1 MRSLHSRIITLTT
14 FTLLLVGCGSIET
27 NDDTVSNT
35 GSTSEIPLI
44 IDEQAPTD
52 PIEFALWRAR
62 NADSLEQ
69 SILFYFHAANE
80 MMAVEEWQHAA
91 SILNDNV
98 TPFSSSVQ
106 FQGYLLLAQ
115 ANAELKKPLD
125 ALSALS
131 RAKRLP
137 AAQSPASENQ
147 LGLQRASVLET
158 LENWPATLKE
168 RLKLSFTL
176 PPDGRSDNQS
186 KLWLAAQ
193 NLTDVE
199 LEYLRNDN
207 NIILRGWLDVSSLLR
222 NQSLT
227 LEQQLE
233 AFAKWRTSHPSHPA
247 SINPP
252 IDFQLIASLGDLVP
266 TSIALMLPMSST
278 LKPASDA
285 ILEGFLKTYYAST
298 GIRPKIKVIDSDQY
312 EHIEDAYLEATNTN
326 PDVVIGP
333 LRKSNVARLLQT
345 DLTVPTIALNR
356 LEQNP
361 SKTNLFYFSLNVADD
376 ISELIN
382 VAKQAGA
389 EKAAILTTQATWALR
404 QGDEFN
410 TVAEEAAVP
419 VAINLSYE
427 DTPKGRQ
434 NAIKKILLVD
444 ESEKRQRSIAKWIG
458 EPVESISRAR
468 QDLDY
473 IFFVGKISD
482 AKQIRPLVDFY
493 FADHIPLLSTNS
505 LNDTPPYKLAKKED
519 IERILFTEIP
529 ELLVETDNAGST
541 DSNLI
546 LRLKAMGSDSLL
558 LANRYPVFEQLANA
572 RLSAKTG
579 IITLDD
585 QGVFHRRP
593 NIVTYRK
600 GKIVDAQTAF
610 EFQGEE
616 TQQ

>member
-1 MRSLHSRIITLTT
+1 MRSLHSRIIALST

-27 NDDTVSNT
+27 NEDTASAA
-35 GSTSEIPLI
+35 GSQPEIPLI
-44 IDEQAPTD
+44 VEETAPTD
-52 PIEFALWRAR
+52 PVEFALWRAQ
-62 NADSLEQ
+62 NAESIEQ
-69 SILFYFHAANE
+69 SILLYFHAAKE
-80 MMAVEEWQHAA
+80 MMAVEEWESAA
-91 SILNDNV
+91 SILNEKV

-115 ANAELKKPLD
+115 ANAELQKPLD

-137 AAQSPASENQ
+137 IAQTPASENQ
-147 LGLQRASVLET
+147 LGLQRALVLEA

-168 RLKLSFTL
+168 RLKLSLTL
-176 PPDGRSDNQS
+176 PPDQRADNQS

-193 NLTDVE
+193 NLTNVE
-199 LEYLRNDN
+199 LDYLRNDN

-222 NQSLT
+222 DQSLT
-227 LEQQLE
+227 LEQQLN
-233 AFAKWRTSHPSHPA
+233 AFSQWRTSHPSHPA

-252 IDFQLIASLGDLVP
+252 IDFQLIASLGDLIP
-266 TSIALMLPMSST
+266 TSIALMLPMSNE

-285 ILEGFLKTYYAST
+285 ILEGFLKTYYATT
-298 GIRPKIKVIDSDQY
+298 GLRPKIKVIDTDQY
-312 EHIEDAYLEATNTN
+312 EHVEQAYLDATSDT

-333 LRKSNVARLLQT
+333 LRKSNVARLANTYLSI
-345 DLTVPTIALNR
+345 PTITLNR
-356 LEQNP
+356 LENNQ
-361 SKTNLFYFSLNVADD
+361 SRDNLFYFSLNVADD

-410 TVAEEAAVP
+410 AVAEEAAVP
-419 VAINLSYE
+419 VAMNLSYE
-427 DTPKGRQ
+427 DTPRGRQ

-444 ESEKRQRSIAKWIG
+444 ESEKRQKMVSKWIG
-458 EPVESISRAR
+458 EPIESISRAR
-468 QDLDY
+468 EDLDY
-473 IFFVGKISD
+473 IFFVGKITD

-529 ELLVETDNAGST
+529 ELLVETNDTGST

-546 LRLKAMGSDSLL
+546 LRLKAMGSDALL

-579 IITLDD
+579 IITLDE

-610 EFQGEE
+610 KFQGEE
-616 TQQ
+616 TQ